1 MTLGGLLTLGYN
13 VVVSYKRASTSVVE
27 GNFSLSL
34 ETIDTLG
41 ETYLVLRGI
50 NRKMVGAEAS
60 RMGVNGPWITK
71 SYLEMVLEMTGVPRL
86 NTPPLSNA
94 PNAVLAS
101 NQERITAPKPL
112 RVSPNSANRLEDL
125 SQPWTRSPTKSKMEP
140 MLATWHFVSPDPALA
155 HGSVT
160 GMPCSLLPCLIHMI

>member
-1 MTLGGLLTLGYN
+1 MKFLYMIGDVT
-13 VVVSYKRASTSVVE
+13 STSMC
-27 GNFSLSL
+27 
-34 ETIDTLG
+34 
-41 ETYLVLRGI
+41 VLI
-50 NRKMVGAEAS
+50 NYFAFV
-60 RMGVNGPWITK
+60 
-71 SYLEMVLEMTGVPRL
+71 GVPRL

-160 GMPCSLLPCLIHMI
+160 GMFVLTGSKL